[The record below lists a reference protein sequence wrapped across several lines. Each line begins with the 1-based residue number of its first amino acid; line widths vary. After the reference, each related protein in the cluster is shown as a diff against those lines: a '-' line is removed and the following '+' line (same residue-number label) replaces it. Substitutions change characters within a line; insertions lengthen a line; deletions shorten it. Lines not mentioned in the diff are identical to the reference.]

1 MGSEA
6 TPRKSRDD
14 RNARPTGNAFMPR
27 VARRLD
33 LPGYE
38 ARTAEDP
45 LVTWVEVG
53 SLFALIEL
61 LQDHR
66 TSPAFRKGSSSLSD
80 GVPLLAQP
88 T

>member
-1 MGSEA
+1 LG
-6 TPRKSRDD
+6 D
-14 RNARPTGNAFMPR
+14 REGFYAE

-45 LVTWVEVG
+45 LVTWVEVE

-66 TSPAFRKGSSSLSD
+66 TPPASRKGYLR
-80 GVPLLAQP
+80 
-88 T
+88 